1 MNEIQLFNNPEFG
14 EIRVAM
20 SEDSEPLFCLADLC
34 QMLALR
40 QGDVRQRLSDGVVST
55 QPIIDSLGREQQAN
69 FVNEDGLYDAI
80 LESRKPEARKI
91 RKWVTSEVLPS
102 IRKNGA
108 YLTDSKIEEVLTNPD
123 TIIKLATQLKE
134 ERAEKQRLS
143 LIADE
148 QSNQLKLQAPK
159 VEYCDKVLS
168 SSGLL
173 TVTMIADCI
182 GISEIKLNKLLREWN
197 VQYKESGTYHLYV
210 KYKNYGYTETKPYP
224 YTDSSGNIK
233 TRQHMYWTEKGKR
246 FILDCYARYQQLQE
260 IKKGAIA

>member
-14 EIRVAM
+14 QIRVA
-20 SEDSEPLFCLADLC
+20 EINGRTYFVGNDVAK
-34 QMLALR
+34 AL
-40 QGDVRQRLSDGVVST
+40 GYSV
-55 QPIIDSLGREQQAN
+55 PK
-69 FVNEDGLYDAI
+69 DAI
-80 LESRKPEARKI
+80 SAHCKGALKHRLPTNGGEQEMNVITEGDIYRLAAKSQLPNSEKFESWI
-91 RKWVTSEVLPS
+91 FDEVLPS

-143 LIADE
+143 LIANE

-173 TVTMIADCI
+173 TVTMIADCL

-197 VQYKESGTYHLYV
+197 VQYKESGTYHLYT

-224 YTDSSGNIK
+224 YTDSIGNIK
-233 TRQHMYWTEKGKR
+233 TRQHMYWTEKGKK
-246 FILDCYARYQQLQE
+246 FILDCYARYQQLQN
-260 IKKGAIA
+260 IKKGALA